1 MGESA
6 GTELGRV
13 DGAEEHKLPL
23 LEDIMQLAMRG
34 DIVPIQN
41 LIDQGKAQANH
52 KDHEGITPLHV
63 STT

>member
-1 MGESA
+1 MDEEA
-6 GTELGRV
+6 GMETGTI
-13 DGAEEHKLPL
+13 DGAEDQKLPL

-63 STT
+63 STP